1 MILLQLILV
10 KGTLSIAY
18 VPKRSKLSFHY
29 IFFLPFW
36 HSELLLRTTTLDNIK
51 VIFFC
56 CLSPT

>member
-29 IFFLPFW
+29 IFFSSILALGTIAP
-36 HSELLLRTTTLDNIK
+36 HDN
-51 VIFFC
+51 
-56 CLSPT
+56 SG